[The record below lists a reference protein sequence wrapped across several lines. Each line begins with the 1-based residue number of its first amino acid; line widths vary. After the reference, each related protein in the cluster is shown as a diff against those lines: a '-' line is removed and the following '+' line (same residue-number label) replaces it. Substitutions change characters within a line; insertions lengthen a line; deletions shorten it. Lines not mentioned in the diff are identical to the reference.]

1 MTSNLGNLVTHL
13 VGKCQFYSELGYN
26 THKMS
31 TIANGKEEMSKNKN
45 TSEPKPETGN
55 DLDQLRNILY
65 GNQARATEQRLDDL
79 EVRLENINRELQ
91 NSLKDQATTLSDS
104 TEKQFKAVEAKLTQ
118 TNTNLNKRLD
128 QQISELRKQLTDFRV
143 ESRQRDA
150 DMRQEMLTLGAML
163 DKQKTGR
170 SELGELLVELGQ
182 QLQQNAENTAVSD
195 D

>member
-1 MTSNLGNLVTHL
+1 
-13 VGKCQFYSELGYN
+13 
-26 THKMS
+26 
-31 TIANGKEEMSKNKN
+31 MSKNKN
-45 TSEPKPETGN
+45 ASEQKIDTGN

-79 EVRLENINRELQ
+79 EVRLENVNRELQ
-91 NSLKDQATTLSDS
+91 NSLQDQVTTLSGS
-104 TEKQFKAVEAKLTQ
+104 TDQQFKKVEEKLVH
-118 TNTNLNKRLD
+118 TNTNLNQRLD
-128 QQISELRKQLTDFRV
+128 QQISDLRKQITDFRA

-150 DMRQEMLTLGAML
+150 DLRQEMLTLGAML

-170 SELGELLVELGQ
+170 FELGELLVELGQ